1 MDTSLY
7 SLPAHRHVKGVVST
21 GCYLHPPK
29 GRPLLPDNNVRR
41 NAPCFSH
48 HLPFSLLPPFFSLP
62 PLLLCFR
69 PVAYQ
74 DPTNWCLMLLFAQML
89 KDAVNEYAYN
99 AEIAGISYN
108 IAVSV
113 YGIKVGR
120 EGRWEGGRRKEG
132 EQGREE
138 SCST

>member
-1 MDTSLY
+1 
-7 SLPAHRHVKGVVST
+7 
-21 GCYLHPPK
+21 
-29 GRPLLPDNNVRR
+29 
-41 NAPCFSH
+41 
-48 HLPFSLLPPFFSLP
+48 
-62 PLLLCFR
+62 
-69 PVAYQ
+69 
-74 DPTNWCLMLLFAQML
+74 ML

-120 EGRWEGGRRKEG
+120 EGGWEGGRRKEEGAGREEG
-132 EQGREE
+132 EGERRGEE